1 MKIKL
6 ENEENVIV
14 ILCERKKANLKII
27 YKDINTNEVIKENFI
42 DDLQLGQEL
51 DVELIP
57 PNNYKI
63 IEEKK
68 EENDIYEEMLKE
80 MREFR
85 KEMEK

>member
-6 ENEENVIV
+6 DKEENILVV
-14 ILCERKKANLKII
+14 LCERKKANLKII

>member
-68 EENDIYEEMLKE
+68 EENDIYEEMLRE

>member
-14 ILCERKKANLKII
+14 VLCERKKANLKII